1 MPEEK
6 NNRRKLLAGAVAAV
20 AAAGTAS
27 AQTAPQKKVH
37 RAGPKPAKTPLFN
50 SAVIY
55 GNLVFIAGIGY
66 HKAPNTIAV
75 HTEGVLTEMKR
86 QLEIA
91 GSSMEKV
98 LKVTVYLANKDDFAG
113 MSAVFQGKFGDEP
126 PVRTTIAA
134 AWVPGDSLVEMD
146 CIAYI

>member
-1 MPEEK
+1 MTEK
-6 NNRRKLLAGAVAAV
+6 TNNRRKLLTGAVAAM
-20 AAAGTAS
+20 AAAGAAN
-27 AQTAPQKKVH
+27 AQTSPTKKVH
-37 RAGPKPAKTPLFN
+37 RAGAKPTKTPLFN
-50 SAVIY
+50 SAVSY

-66 HKAPNTIAV
+66 HKAGDIAV
-75 HTEGVLTEMKR
+75 HTQGVLDEMKR

-98 LKVTVYLANKDDFAG
+98 LKVTVFLANKDDFKG
-113 MSAVFQGKFGDEP
+113 MSDVFQGKFGEEP

-134 AWVPGDSLVEMD
+134 AWIPGDSLVEMD

>member
-1 MPEEK
+1 MSEQK
-6 NNRRKLLAGAVAAV
+6 NNRRKLITGAVAAM
-20 AAAGTAS
+20 AAAGAAS
-27 AQTAPQKKVH
+27 AQTGATKKVY

-50 SAVIY
+50 SAVGV

-66 HKAPNTIAV
+66 HKPGDIKV
-75 HTEGVLTEMKR
+75 HTQGVLDEMKR

-98 LKVTVYLANKDDFAG
+98 VKVTVYLANKDDFAG
-113 MSAVFQGKFGDEP
+113 MSEVFQGKFGDEP

>member
-1 MPEEK
+1 M
-6 NNRRKLLAGAVAAV
+6 L
-20 AAAGTAS
+20 
-27 AQTAPQKKVH
+27 
-37 RAGPKPAKTPLFN
+37 
-50 SAVIY
+50 
-55 GNLVFIAGIGY
+55 FIAGIGY
-66 HKAPNTIAV
+66 HKPGDIKV
-75 HTEGVLTEMKR
+75 HTQGVLDEMKR

-98 LKVTVYLANKDDFAG
+98 VKVTVYLANKDDFAG
-113 MSAVFQGKFGDEP
+113 MSEVFQGKFGDEP

>member
-1 MPEEK
+1 MTEKK
-6 NNRRKLLAGAVAAV
+6 NNRRNLLTGAVAAM
-20 AAAGTAS
+20 AAAGAAN
-27 AQTAPQKKVH
+27 AQTAPTKKVY
-37 RAGPKPAKTPLFN
+37 RKGPKPATVPTFN
-50 SAVIY
+50 SVVGY
-55 GNLVFIAGIGY
+55 GNLIFLAGIGY
-66 HKAPNTIAV
+66 HQAGDIKV
-75 HTEGVLTEMKR
+75 HTQGVLDEMKR

-98 LKVTVYLANKDDFAG
+98 LKVTVFLANKDDFAA
-113 MSAVFQGKFGDEP
+113 MTEVFKGKFGDEP